1 MTNHQFREYEKRSN
15 EMRKVADIIEQMPIT
30 DEWITRFTKMAFYRG
45 WRKITEPKRQR
56 LIAIAR
62 IDSPS
67 VATIVDQ
74 KHTKISTETIE
85 QIAVTVTDE
94 KDRTL
99 ICNHLLEKSWKEAK
113 RDIDLIISRYTP
125 EAQ

>member
-1 MTNHQFREYEKRSN
+1 
-15 EMRKVADIIEQMPIT
+15 MRKVADIIEQMPIT

-45 WRKITEPKRQR
+45 WRKITESKQKR

-94 KDRTL
+94 KDRAL